1 MREDTSFGGLSGQEM
16 EVRFNML
23 NRSSLYTQAVLNLL
37 LRLSK
42 MVTIQTIR
50 QGDRTRNNQIEAIKK
65 KRNLK
70 KKEKMTGKVLRI
82 NNRMREKF

>member
-65 KRNLK
+65 KRNFK
-70 KKEKMTGKVLRI
+70 KKEKVTGKVPRI
-82 NNRMREKF
+82 NNRMKDKF

>member
-70 KKEKMTGKVLRI
+70 KKEKMTGKVLKI